1 MERLVHVDGVY
12 KVYPRVHKPS
22 ERIRAFASLLIGREP
37 SDGVEVLSDINFDV
51 FQGASVGIVGENGA
65 GKSTLLKILTGVIEP
80 TKGTVTSKGNIAAM
94 LELGAGFQPDFSGLD
109 NVRMQAS
116 LLGLSK
122 AELNERMDDILKFA
136 DIGDYITQPVKHY
149 SSGMVVR
156 LGFAVITACRPD
168 LLITDE
174 VLAVGDESF
183 QKKCIRWIEDYMNK
197 GGTLLLVSH
206 SMYVVQKLC
215 KKAVWI
221 HQGKIR
227 KFGDVYPVTQA
238 YLAWHE
244 RRRAE
249 EKELI
254 VNATGDAA
262 YYRIEHFALI
272 NGQQPDAA
280 PAHQDDR
287 AQSPSL
293 RGKNNGP
300 GDKGLDEDDAA
311 EFRMGDD
318 IEVELHIISPD
329 GRAPVGVVGVVRAD
343 GTPVYGVASDHDNVT
358 PLKLGDGLYRFR
370 FRLNN
375 IQLLPGSYNL
385 RGHSMDPEGLRV
397 FDSHEFTFTVSGNT
411 KELGYIRLPHQW
423 LD

>member
-1 MERLVHVDGVY
+1 MQRLVHIKDVC

-22 ERIRAFASLLIGREP
+22 ERLRAFVALLLGREP
-37 SDGVEVLSDINFDV
+37 GDGVEVLRDINFDV

-65 GKSTLLKILTGVIEP
+65 GKSTLLKVLTGVIEP
-80 TKGTVTSKGNIAAM
+80 TKGSVTTKGNIAAM

-109 NVRMQAS
+109 NVRMKAS

-122 AELNERMDDILKFA
+122 AELEERMDDILKFA
-136 DIGDYITQPVKHY
+136 DIGEYINQPVKHY

-183 QKKCIRWIEDYMNK
+183 QKKCIRWIEEYMK
-197 GGTLLLVSH
+197 QGGTLLLVSH

-221 HQGKIR
+221 HEGKIR

-244 RRRAE
+244 RRRAV

-262 YYRIEHFALI
+262 YYRIEHFALA
-272 NGQQPDAA
+272 GEQ
-280 PAHQDDR
+280 HQE
-287 AQSPSL
+287 SP
-293 RGKNNGP
+293 
-300 GDKGLDEDDAA
+300 EA
-311 EFRMGDD
+311 EFDDDPSHEFQMGDD
-318 IEVELHIISPD
+318 IEVELRIISPD
-329 GRAPVGVVGVVRAD
+329 GRAPVGLVGVVRAD
-343 GTPVYGVASDHDNVT
+343 GTPVYGVASDHEHVK
-358 PLKLGDGLYRFR
+358 PVKIGDSLYRFR
-370 FRLNN
+370 YRLDN

-385 RGHSMDPEGLRV
+385 RSHSMDPEGLRL
-397 FDSHEFTFTVSGNT
+397 FDSHEFPFTVSGNT

-423 LD
+423 LE

>member
-1 MERLVHVDGVY
+1 MERLVHIDGVC
-12 KVYPRVHKPS
+12 KVYPRVHKPA
-22 ERIRAFASLLIGREP
+22 ERLKAFVALLLGREP
-37 SDGVEVLSDINFDV
+37 TAGTEVLHDINFDV
-51 FQGASVGIVGENGA
+51 FQGASVGIIGENGA

-80 TKGTVTSKGNIAAM
+80 TKGSVTTKGNIAAM
-94 LELGAGFQPDFSGLD
+94 LELGAGFQPDFTGID

-122 AELNERMDDILKFA
+122 AELKERMDDILKFA
-136 DIGDYITQPVKHY
+136 DIGDYINQPVKHY

-183 QKKCIRWIEDYMNK
+183 QKKCIRWIENYMK
-197 GGTLLLVSH
+197 QGGTLLLVSH

-221 HQGKIR
+221 HEGKIR
-227 KFGDVYPVTQA
+227 KFGDVFPVTQA

-262 YYRIEHFALI
+262 YYRIEHFALM
-272 NGQQPDAA
+272 NGQQSDS
-280 PAHQDDR
+280 
-287 AQSPSL
+287 AQARQHESGQSQSL
-293 RGKNNGP
+293 SGEEKC
-300 GDKGLDEDDAA
+300 DEAGLDVDDAP
-311 EFRMGDD
+311 EFQMGDD
-318 IEVELHIISPD
+318 IEVELRIISPD
-329 GRAPVGVVGVVRAD
+329 GRAPVGLIGVVRAD
-343 GTPVYGVASDHDNVT
+343 GTPVYGVASDHEYIT
-358 PLKLGDGLYRFR
+358 PLKIGESLYRFR
-370 FRLNN
+370 YRLNS

-397 FDSHEFTFTVSGNT
+397 FDNHEFSFTVSGDT